1 MRVEHQHSKNLSGCD
16 DRANSLNK
24 GEKERGGIVE
34 IVPALLQLQKI
45 SLEIT
50 RPPEDG
56 NKRMRKKRGRG
67 GRERELLKEEETW
80 KGGLH
85 PAR

>member
-1 MRVEHQHSKNLSGCD
+1 MNTNTRKISQAVTTVQTA
-16 DRANSLNK
+16 RTK
-24 GEKERGGIVE
+24 GRRRGGGIVE

-56 NKRMRKKRGRG
+56 NKRMRKKRGRE
-67 GRERELLKEEETW
+67 RERALLKEEETW

>member
-1 MRVEHQHSKNLSGCD
+1 MNTNTRKISQAVTTVQTA
-16 DRANSLNK
+16 RTK
-24 GEKERGGIVE
+24 GRRRGGGIVE